1 MIINYFLFVAL
12 DPDYVYVLVSL
23 VCRHSTKKLHLQVLK
38 IISDILMSS
47 QVDEATKEN
56 WRLKEIG
63 FSAFTE
69 FLSQDI
75 SDELVTNLMMLGVS
89 ELADDRGVAIYGH
102 YDVVLAVVR
111 MICNE
116 GLSTKLFIAHLVR
129 MSLFMF

>member
-1 MIINYFLFVAL
+1 
-12 DPDYVYVLVSL
+12 
-23 VCRHSTKKLHLQVLK
+23 
-38 IISDILMSS
+38 MSS